1 MNGQRPNS
9 NNITIDGVA
18 NIDTGDNGG
27 NMATTNIDAVAE
39 FKILT
44 NAYQAEYG
52 RAVGG
57 QLQVVTKSG
66 SQAFHGSGYWYG
78 RRSDWDANTYLN
90 KRETPEVPKAKTA
103 RNDSGYTFGGP
114 VSFPGSTR
122 TRRSCSSSGAR
133 NSSDAATRRVHQTRV
148 PTALERRGDFS
159 QSVDSSGNPFPYIR
173 DYTSGLPCSASDT
186 RGCFQDGGVLGRIPA
201 NRLYAP
207 GLAAL
212 SIFPTANFSG
222 GSGLNF
228 TSQDPDSPTRREEL
242 LRMDFQAT
250 DNWRVTGRYMN
261 NKEDILQAYG
271 TTWAGNGSD
280 QLPTPTLFATPA
292 RTTCSPRPAS

>member
-1 MNGQRPNS
+1 M
-9 NNITIDGVA
+9 TIDGVA

-66 SQAFHGSGYWYG
+66 TQRSTARATGTDGARSGTPTPG
-78 RRSDWDANTYLN
+78 LN
-90 KRETPEVPKAKTA
+90 KRETPEVAEGRRPRATTPA
-103 RNDSGYTFGGP
+103 TRSAGRS
-114 VSFPGSTR
+114 SFPGFNEDKKKLFFFWSQEFQ
-122 TRRSCSSSGAR
+122 RRS
-133 NSSDAATRRVHQTRV
+133 NPATVRQTRV

-173 DYTSGLPCSASDT
+173 DFTTGLPCSAADT

-212 SIFPTANFSG
+212 NIFPHAELLGRQRPQLHEPGSRQPAAPRRAAAHGLPGRPTSG
-222 GSGLNF
+222 GS
-228 TSQDPDSPTRREEL
+228 PA
-242 LRMDFQAT
+242 AT
-250 DNWRVTGRYMN
+250 
-261 NKEDILQAYG
+261 
-271 TTWAGNGSD
+271 
-280 QLPTPTLFATPA
+280 
-292 RTTCSPRPAS
+292 